1 MSLSPRSRF
10 GVYEI
15 ISLVGRGGMGEVYRA
30 RDTRLARDVALKVL
44 PEAEASDPE
53 WRTRFS
59 REARALASLNHP
71 NIAAIYGIEEDVP
84 AQPGRASTTAI
95 VMELVD
101 GETLADR
108 LKRGPIPLDEALN
121 VARQIADALEA
132 AHNKGIVH
140 RDLKPA
146 NVKITTAG
154 AVKVLDFG
162 LAKILAEPA
171 DDEVT
176 VSTVTVPAVLLGTPA
191 YMAPEQA
198 QGRSADARVDV
209 WAFGVVLYEM
219 VTGERPFRG
228 EGLEGTL
235 QAVVSANPRWES
247 VPPSVQPLLRACLER
262 DPHKRLRAIGDYRFL
277 LASSDA
283 VPAPVRL
290 SALQSLLVA
299 SGHACRR
306 HSCVLR
312 RNIARPRR
320 RRGSAFTDST
330 VDSAAVRRE
339 RDARPRLHRFR
350 CRVAGQPDGRH
361 RGQ

>member
-53 WRTRFS
+53 WRARFS

-71 NIAAIYGIEEDVP
+71 NIAAIYGIDEDVP

-121 VARQIADALEA
+121 IARQIADALEA

-154 AVKVLDFG
+154 AVKVLA
-162 LAKILAEPA
+162 L
-171 DDEVT
+171 
-176 VSTVTVPAVLLGTPA
+176 VSRKSSRNLPTT
-191 YMAPEQA
+191 
-198 QGRSADARVDV
+198 RSR
-209 WAFGVVLYEM
+209 
-219 VTGERPFRG
+219 
-228 EGLEGTL
+228 
-235 QAVVSANPRWES
+235 S
-247 VPPSVQPLLRACLER
+247 
-262 DPHKRLRAIGDYRFL
+262 
-277 LASSDA
+277 
-283 VPAPVRL
+283 
-290 SALQSLLVA
+290 
-299 SGHACRR
+299 RR
-306 HSCVLR
+306 
-312 RNIARPRR
+312 
-320 RRGSAFTDST
+320 
-330 VDSAAVRRE
+330 
-339 RDARPRLHRFR
+339 
-350 CRVAGQPDGRH
+350 
-361 RGQ
+361 

>member
-53 WRTRFS
+53 WRARFS

-95 VMELVD
+95 VMELVE

-108 LKRGPIPLDEALN
+108 LKRGPLPLDEALN

-146 NVKITTAG
+146 NVKITTA
-154 AVKVLDFG
+154 
-162 LAKILAEPA
+162 
-171 DDEVT
+171 
-176 VSTVTVPAVLLGTPA
+176 
-191 YMAPEQA
+191 
-198 QGRSADARVDV
+198 AR
-209 WAFGVVLYEM
+209 
-219 VTGERPFRG
+219 
-228 EGLEGTL
+228 
-235 QAVVSANPRWES
+235 
-247 VPPSVQPLLRACLER
+247 
-262 DPHKRLRAIGDYRFL
+262 
-277 LASSDA
+277 
-283 VPAPVRL
+283 
-290 SALQSLLVA
+290 
-299 SGHACRR
+299 
-306 HSCVLR
+306 
-312 RNIARPRR
+312 
-320 RRGSAFTDST
+320 
-330 VDSAAVRRE
+330 
-339 RDARPRLHRFR
+339 
-350 CRVAGQPDGRH
+350 
-361 RGQ
+361 